1 MLRYRM
7 WNYFL
12 GKKKKKKSPWSS
24 NEEKLFFWI
33 FSWQGKSL
41 EYKDRRPKI
50 YSHLCHAV
58 ICFQIQEIFPL
69 HVLSRWAW
77 ERESEKDGWY
87 PRTTMAGRL
96 TNSFNTGWK
105 LSSSRIT
112 AIIQTCEKCWT
123 SQSVVFSGSGWTG
136 GLPYGTFPMD
146 ISTTQTAAWEA
157 GEPFLGMRGSNSFRG
172 MEGFKEKRGERSF
185 KTLWRLAA
193 VGRAAVFPKAPLT
206 GKTVSFPLFF
216 FPLHKSNVYPTTA
229 KSTDLLWTPK
239 GVQIVLLSPW
249 NTPKVAFIKHTPW
262 QTSRI
267 YKTLYRIPKLVTQT
281 SLLHL
286 FLFFPLH
293 LYSFPLEGDVT
304 TPQGDFCRGVAH
316 RSEVRV

>member
-1 MLRYRM
+1 MSRCDLFSNTRNISPTCAVKMSLR
-7 WNYFL
+7 
-12 GKKKKKKSPWSS
+12 
-24 NEEKLFFWI
+24 
-33 FSWQGKSL
+33 
-41 EYKDRRPKI
+41 
-50 YSHLCHAV
+50 
-58 ICFQIQEIFPL
+58 
-69 HVLSRWAW
+69 

-157 GEPFLGMRGSNSFRG
+157 GEQFLGMRGSNSFRG

-216 FPLHKSNVYPTTA
+216 FFPLHKSNLYPTTA

-267 YKTLYRIPKLVTQT
+267 YKTLYRMPKLVTQT

-293 LYSFPLEGDVT
+293 LYSFSLEGDVT

-316 RSEVRV
+316 RSEVIV